1 MKLEFAAWGSR
12 EPDDRNNYSSFGAK
26 LAGMAEHERNRSC
39 AEMVVRGNI
48 GSAIFRGCVL
58 PVATKVML
66 ILEILVLGLSVGVLV
81 GLLGIGG
88 GVVLVP
94 AMVYL
99 LHYDQHLA
107 QGTSLFIL
115 LPPIG
120 LGALRQYWKSG
131 QVDLHAGISCAIGF
145 LLGGYGGGVI
155 AVPMS
160 SMRLRGIFG
169 AFLILS
175 AILLWRKTRAATTQ
189 TDLTQ
194 RSERHGAA
202 RMVGIFGIAL
212 FCGVAA
218 GMVGIGGG
226 VLLVPLLG
234 LLFGF
239 SQHRAQG
246 TSLVAL
252 IPPTGAL
259 AFWAYAKAGYVSW
272 EAGLLLIPGVFV
284 GGILGG
290 KLAERLNSR
299 RMRQVFA
306 ALMLILGA
314 WQVFTARHR

>member
-1 MKLEFAAWGSR
+1 M
-12 EPDDRNNYSSFGAK
+12 
-26 LAGMAEHERNRSC
+26 
-39 AEMVVRGNI
+39 NI
-48 GSAIFRGCVL
+48 L
-58 PVATKVML
+58 L
-66 ILEILVLGLSVGVLV
+66 ILALGLTVGILV

-120 LGALRQYWKSG
+120 LGALRQYWRN
-131 QVDLHAGISCAIGF
+131 QLVDLRAGIYCAFGF
-145 LLGGYGGGVI
+145 LLGGYVGGKI
-155 AVPMS
+155 AVPMPS
-160 SMRLRGIFG
+160 DVLKGIFG
-169 AFLILS
+169 AFLMLS
-175 AILLWRKTRAATTQ
+175 AILLWRKTSSSGRKRKPRKNATSQQSFWRAI
-189 TDLTQ
+189 
-194 RSERHGAA
+194 
-202 RMVGIFGIAL
+202 GIFLAAG

-226 VLLVPLLG
+226 VLLVPLLS

-239 SQHRAQG
+239 NQHRAQG

-252 IPPTGAL
+252 IPPTGLL
-259 AFWAYAKAGYVSW
+259 AFLMYWKAGYVNW
-272 EAGLLLIPGVFV
+272 QTGALLIPGVFL

-290 KLAERLNSR
+290 ILANKLNPL

-306 ALMLILGA
+306 ALMFLLGI
-314 WQVFTARHR
+314 WQVFSARR

>member
-1 MKLEFAAWGSR
+1 M
-12 EPDDRNNYSSFGAK
+12 
-26 LAGMAEHERNRSC
+26 
-39 AEMVVRGNI
+39 NI
-48 GSAIFRGCVL
+48 L
-58 PVATKVML
+58 L
-66 ILEILVLGLSVGVLV
+66 ILALGLTVGILV

-120 LGALRQYWKSG
+120 LGALREYWKNR
-131 QVDLHAGISCAIGF
+131 QVDLRAGIYCAIGF
-145 LLGGYGGGVI
+145 LLGGYVGGKI
-155 AVPMS
+155 AVPMPS
-160 SMRLRGIFG
+160 DLLKAIFG
-169 AFLILS
+169 FFLMLS
-175 AILLWRKTRAATTQ
+175 AVLLWRKTSGAKQTNVPAANPGQESLVRT
-189 TDLTQ
+189 
-194 RSERHGAA
+194 
-202 RMVGIFGIAL
+202 VGILLAAA

-246 TSLVAL
+246 TSLIAL
-252 IPPTGAL
+252 IPPTGLL
-259 AFWAYAKAGYVSW
+259 AFLAYWNAGYVNW
-272 EAGLLLIPGVFV
+272 RTGVLLIPGVFV

-290 KLAERLNSR
+290 MAARQLNPG

-306 ALMLILGA
+306 LLMFVLGI
-314 WQVFTARHR
+314 WQVFSAWHR

>member
-1 MKLEFAAWGSR
+1 M
-12 EPDDRNNYSSFGAK
+12 
-26 LAGMAEHERNRSC
+26 M
-39 AEMVVRGNI
+39 
-48 GSAIFRGCVL
+48 
-58 PVATKVML
+58 T
-66 ILEILVLGLSVGVLV
+66 ILVVLALGLAVGILV

-120 LGALRQYWKSG
+120 LGALRQYWKND
-131 QVDLHAGISCAIGF
+131 QVDLRAGIYCALGF
-145 LLGGYGGGVI
+145 LLGGYGGGRL

-160 SMRLRGIFG
+160 SRWLQGVFG
-169 AFLILS
+169 FFLMLS
-175 AILLWRKTRAATTQ
+175 AVMLWRKTTGTTATAKAADETSRGNA
-189 TDLTQ
+189 L
-194 RSERHGAA
+194 RS
-202 RMVGIFGIAL
+202 VGIFLTAVV
-212 FCGVAA
+212 CGVAA

-252 IPPTGAL
+252 IPPTGLL
-259 AFWAYAKAGYVSW
+259 AFLAYAKAGYVNW
-272 EAGLLLIPGVFV
+272 ETGLLLIPGVFL

-290 KLAERLNSR
+290 ILARRLNAI

-306 ALMLILGA
+306 VLMFLLGVWQAFSA
-314 WQVFTARHR
+314 WRR

>member
-1 MKLEFAAWGSR
+1 M
-12 EPDDRNNYSSFGAK
+12 
-26 LAGMAEHERNRSC
+26 
-39 AEMVVRGNI
+39 
-48 GSAIFRGCVL
+48 
-58 PVATKVML
+58 T
-66 ILEILVLGLSVGVLV
+66 ILTILVLGLTVGVLV

-94 AMVYL
+94 ATVYL
-99 LHYDQHLA
+99 LGYDQHLA

-120 LGALRQYWKSG
+120 LGALRQYWKNG
-131 QVDLHAGISCAIGF
+131 HVDLPAGIYCAIGF
-145 LLGGYGGGVI
+145 LLGGYVGGRI

-160 SMRLRGIFG
+160 SRHLQGIFG
-169 AFLILS
+169 FFLILS
-175 AILLWRKTRAATTQ
+175 ALLLWRKTQ
-189 TDLTQ
+189 TAPKPVRPSDKADRGNPLRTL
-194 RSERHGAA
+194 
-202 RMVGIFGIAL
+202 GILGIAA

-252 IPPTGAL
+252 IPPTGLL
-259 AFWAYAKAGYVSW
+259 AFLSYAKAGYVSW
-272 EAGLLLIPGVFV
+272 LTGGLLIPGVFV

-290 KLAERLNSR
+290 RLARGLNPR
-299 RMRQVFA
+299 RMRQVFTA
-306 ALMLILGA
+306 VVFLLGA
-314 WQVFTARHR
+314 WQVFSAWHR

>member
-1 MKLEFAAWGSR
+1 MWDAFVPIRVRQRTVTTLMTILTI
-12 EPDDRNNYSSFGAK
+12 
-26 LAGMAEHERNRSC
+26 LA
-39 AEMVVRGNI
+39 
-48 GSAIFRGCVL
+48 
-58 PVATKVML
+58 
-66 ILEILVLGLSVGVLV
+66 LGLAVGVLV

-99 LHYDQHLA
+99 LGYDQHLA

-120 LGALRQYWKSG
+120 LGALREYWKND
-131 QVDLHAGISCAIGF
+131 QVDLPAGIYCAVGF
-145 LLGGYGGGVI
+145 LLGGYVGGRI

-160 SMRLRGIFG
+160 SHHLRGIFG
-169 AFLILS
+169 CFLILS
-175 AILLWRKTRAATTQ
+175 AILLWRKTQSSSKGIRSIEGAKTNNPLRTLGILATAA
-189 TDLTQ
+189 L
-194 RSERHGAA
+194 
-202 RMVGIFGIAL
+202 
-212 FCGVAA
+212 CGVAA

-252 IPPTGAL
+252 IPPTGLL
-259 AFWAYAKAGYVSW
+259 AFLAYAKAGYVSW

-290 KLAERLNSR
+290 QAARRLNPL

-306 ALMLILGA
+306 ALMLLLGV
-314 WQVFTARHR
+314 WQVFSAWHR